1 MALNSTHIYF
11 CPLLIC
17 FLLYKRQNFWQFR
30 SLWQNNVSFAK
41 ALKIWRSNLS
51 LWVPKV
57 RQGLHSSYKV
67 FLNLDGFSIRL
78 LTLCLG
84 QNMSGIVSWTHA
96 AAAQNL
102 TYCHAKPLLLP
113 CCTFTTAMRCTFTTA
128 TLKVWLLPRWTFTT
142 ATLKACLLPR
152 WKLVYCHAK
161 PSLLPRWKLD
171 YCHSKP
177 SLLPRW
183 TSTDYCPTQRWT
195 SV

>member
-1 MALNSTHIYF
+1 MHGIKSNKYL
-11 CPLLIC
+11 CPLLLLIC
-17 FLLYKRQNFWQFR
+17 FLLTPELVTIFTLSY
-30 SLWQNNVSFAK
+30 SLWQNNGSFAK

-67 FLNLDGFSIRL
+67 FLSLDGFSIRL

-96 AAAQNL
+96 AATQNL

-113 CCTFTTAMRCTFTTA
+113 CCTFTTAMLHLYDCHAESLAPA
-128 TLKVWLLPRWTFTT
+128 TLNLHYCHVESLST

-152 WKLVYCHAK
+152 
-161 PSLLPRWKLD
+161 
-171 YCHSKP
+171 
-177 SLLPRW
+177 
-183 TSTDYCPTQRWT
+183 
-195 SV
+195 

>member
-1 MALNSTHIYF
+1 MHGIKFNTYLFLSATHLF
-11 CPLLIC
+11 P
-17 FLLYKRQNFWQFR
+17 FKRQNFWQFR

-67 FLNLDGFSIRL
+67 FLSLDGFSIRL

-113 CCTFTTAMRCTFTTA
+113 CCTFTTAMLHLYDCHAESLAPA
-128 TLKVWLLPRWTFTT
+128 TLNLHYCHVESLST

-152 WKLVYCHAK
+152 
-161 PSLLPRWKLD
+161 
-171 YCHSKP
+171 
-177 SLLPRW
+177 
-183 TSTDYCPTQRWT
+183 
-195 SV
+195 

>member
-1 MALNSTHIYF
+1 MHGIKFNTYLFLSATHLF
-11 CPLLIC
+11 P
-17 FLLYKRQNFWQFR
+17 FKRQYFWQFR
-30 SLWQNNVSFAK
+30 SLWQNYVSFAK

-96 AAAQNL
+96 AATQNL

-113 CCTFTTAMRCTFTTA
+113 CCTFTTAMLHLYDCHAESLAPA
-128 TLKVWLLPRWTFTT
+128 TLNLHYCHVESLST

-152 WKLVYCHAK
+152 
-161 PSLLPRWKLD
+161 
-171 YCHSKP
+171 
-177 SLLPRW
+177 
-183 TSTDYCPTQRWT
+183 
-195 SV
+195 